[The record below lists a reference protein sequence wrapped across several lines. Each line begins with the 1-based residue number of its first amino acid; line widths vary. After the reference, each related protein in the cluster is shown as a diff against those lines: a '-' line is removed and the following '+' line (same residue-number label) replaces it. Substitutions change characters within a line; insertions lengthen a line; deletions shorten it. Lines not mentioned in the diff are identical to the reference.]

1 MKRIAKTILLAAMIA
16 ILPTLSQAQT
26 NFSQWTKLAE
36 EGYITKEMAA
46 TAIEKEEIEKSEN
59 SRRALELN
67 SEEQKRRFELEK
79 YENFYQGMTAIVGCI
94 TIIGG
99 IVLVAMLA
107 FRNQRRKDEQE
118 KEMLDKLIE
127 KGVFTQ
133 GEPVSLEFFNAQKS
147 ITTAKNYITDATMI
161 GVGMAFVFSN
171 TNWTDIISLAANIL
185 LWVGVLRLTVRT
197 AIALAKFMKEK
208 KVNNKVKNSSAETA
222 ITPTGNQETAEGVK
236 H

>member
-46 TAIEKEEIEKSEN
+46 TAIEKEELEKSEN

-79 YENFYQGMTAIVGCI
+79 YETFYQGMTAIVGCI
-94 TIIGG
+94 TIMGG
-99 IVLVAMLA
+99 IVLVVMLA

-118 KEMLDKLIE
+118 KEILKKLID

-133 GEPVSLEFFNAQKS
+133 GEPVNLELLNAQKS

-161 GVGMAFVFSN
+161 GIGLASVISAKGWV
-171 TNWTDIISLAANIL
+171 DIILIAANIL

-197 AIALAKFMKEK
+197 AIALAKFVKDK
-208 KVNNKVKNSSAETA
+208 KVNKKVENISTESAAATASATEET
-222 ITPTGNQETAEGVK
+222 NE
-236 H
+236 

>member
-16 ILPTLSQAQT
+16 ISPTLSQAQT

-46 TAIEKEEIEKSEN
+46 TAIEKLELERMENTRLAMEQNHEKDMQQAAIIHREEIC
-59 SRRALELN
+59 RA
-67 SEEQKRRFELEK
+67 
-79 YENFYQGMTAIVGCI
+79 MIPIVA
-94 TIIGG
+94 TIAFAGS
-99 IVLVAMLA
+99 IVLVSMLA

-118 KEMLDKLIE
+118 KEILNKLID

-133 GEPVSLEFFNAQKS
+133 GEPVNLELLNAQKS

-161 GVGMAFVFSN
+161 GIGLAFVISAKG
-171 TNWTDIISLAANIL
+171 WADIILIAANIL

-222 ITPTGNQETAEGVK
+222 TTPAGNQETAEGVK

>member
-1 MKRIAKTILLAAMIA
+1 MKRIAKTILLVAMIA

-46 TAIEKEEIEKSEN
+46 TAIEKEE
-59 SRRALELN
+59 
-67 SEEQKRRFELEK
+67 LEK
-79 YENFYQGMTAIVGCI
+79 WENTRLSMEQNHEKDMRQAEIMADEELYRAMVPIVATIAITSAIVLI
-94 TIIGG
+94 S
-99 IVLVAMLA
+99 MLA

-118 KEMLDKLIE
+118 KEILNKLID

-133 GEPVSLEFFNAQKS
+133 GEPVNLELLNAQKS

-161 GVGMAFVFSN
+161 GIGLAFVISAKG
-171 TNWTDIISLAANIL
+171 WVDIILIAANIL

-197 AIALAKFMKEK
+197 AIVLAKFMKEK

-222 ITPTGNQETAEGVK
+222 ITPTGNQETTEGVK